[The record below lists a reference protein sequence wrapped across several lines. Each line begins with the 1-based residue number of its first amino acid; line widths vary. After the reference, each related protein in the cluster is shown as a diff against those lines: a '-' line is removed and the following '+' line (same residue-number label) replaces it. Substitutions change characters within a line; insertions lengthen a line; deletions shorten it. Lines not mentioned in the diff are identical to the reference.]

1 MAMPRDV
8 AQHLSYDGGGPTVR
22 GAAALTDDSTTD
34 DDREALPATDGE
46 DEGERDFRND
56 RWPASLALL
65 ACIALSLI
73 LPTEV
78 MINPSWVVPLL
89 ELLVLVPLMVG
100 RHRHPEE
107 ARWIRRL
114 TLVLISLITLSNA
127 LSVVL
132 LVHHLLRPGQI
143 PSLGRPLVYSAI
155 VIWFTNVII
164 FSLWYW
170 EIDRGGPSVRATPSE
185 RLPDFLFPQMGLD
198 RKLRATTVEPGWR
211 PRYLD
216 YLYVALT
223 NGAAFSPTDAM
234 PLTRTAK
241 AMMGV
246 QSIISMVTVI
256 VVAARAVNILT

>member
-1 MAMPRDV
+1 MPSDETPMA
-8 AQHLSYDGGGPTVR
+8 S
-22 GAAALTDDSTTD
+22 AADSEEET
-34 DDREALPATDGE
+34 ES
-46 DEGERDFRND
+46 ERDFRND

-73 LPTEV
+73 LPAEV
-78 MINPSWVVPLL
+78 TISPRWIVPLL

-114 TLVLISLITLSNA
+114 TLMLISLITVSNA

-132 LVHHLLRPGQI
+132 LVHHLLKPGQV

-155 VIWFTNVII
+155 IIWSTNVII

-170 EIDRGGPSVRATPSE
+170 ELDRGGPTIRATPQE

-198 RKLRATTVEPGWR
+198 APTRAAMVEPDWR

-234 PLTRTAK
+234 PLTRK
-241 AMMGV
+241 VKGMMGF
-246 QSIISMVTVI
+246 QSIVSMVTVV